1 MRPAIAFSVAVTAVM
16 LAGCAAKP
24 PLVTECLRQG
34 HAGRPG
40 PALVGLKY
48 GTQATPIPLDSVQF
62 SDWGAEKTVSVQ
74 DLHASRTA
82 TNTVEVTARFI
93 SCSDVATS
101 IRVRTSFLGANQAPT
116 EPASAWQTVYLEP
129 HLTATYTEN
138 SVSTG
143 VSDYLIEIMPGS

>member
-1 MRPAIAFSVAVTAVM
+1 MRRTFPLSLIVTAAL

-24 PLVTECLRQG
+24 PLVTECKRQG

-40 PALVGLKY
+40 PALVGLEY
-48 GTQATPIPLDSVQF
+48 GTQSTPIPLDSVQF
-62 SDWGAEKTVSVQ
+62 SDWGAERTVSVQ
-74 DLHASRTA
+74 DLYASRNA
-82 TNTVEVTARFI
+82 TNTVAVTARFV
-93 SCSDVATS
+93 SCSGVPTS
-101 IRVRTSFLGANQAPT
+101 IRVRTSFLGANQAPA